1 MAARAGIDR
10 RSTLRVVVTGRW
22 ILNSAVIAIIGAMIG
37 ATYPAVKAAQKD
49 PIDALA
55 YE

>member
-1 MAARAGIDR
+1 VG
-10 RSTLRVVVTGRW
+10 
-22 ILNSAVIAIIGAMIG
+22 AVLG
-37 ATYPAVKAAQKD
+37 ATYPAYKAAQKD

>member
-1 MAARAGIDR
+1 
-10 RSTLRVVVTGRW
+10 
-22 ILNSAVIAIIGAMIG
+22 VIQGNWVGYAAIIAMVGAVLGAM
-37 ATYPAVKAAQKD
+37 YPSYKAAQKD